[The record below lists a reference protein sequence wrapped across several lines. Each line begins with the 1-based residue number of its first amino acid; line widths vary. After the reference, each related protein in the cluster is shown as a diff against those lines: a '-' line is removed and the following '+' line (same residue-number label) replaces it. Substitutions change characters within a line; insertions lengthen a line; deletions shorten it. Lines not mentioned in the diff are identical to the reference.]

1 MIPKCGPIQTERRIF
16 PLSETRRTAGR
27 LIRGRFCMFVL
38 RKTVVRRQCFKIRRG
53 DISVSLDVCR

>member
-27 LIRGRFCMFVL
+27 LIRGRFCIVCLKEDSGEKTMF
-38 RKTVVRRQCFKIRRG
+38 
-53 DISVSLDVCR
+53 